1 MKNLYLVLFVSF
13 LSSTIAATEEPNTDD
28 LLKMDQVEKDKLL
41 SCTEIVSAKIK
52 RDERVIQDITA
63 QIGQR
68 GVSNDVA
75 NHKITGDMLNKCY
88 YSLEDDVYQTIF
100 YNGQYMEPE
109 MTDELLEFS
118 NVDYSV
124 YKQLSVQDFNLSPET
139 QLLFMKLEKARSEF
153 MSNNRQKTDGGRN
166 DFRIFNYS
174 LKDIPLGV
182 NLLLA
187 IVVLGSMFIGIS
199 YALKTL
205 ASDDR
210 KHAGVKLAKNKK
222 GAQFQ

>member
-13 LSSTIAATEEPNTDD
+13 LSSTIATTEEPNTDD

-52 RDERVIQDITA
+52 RDEKVIQDITA

-100 YNGQYMEPE
+100 IMGNIW
-109 MTDELLEFS
+109 
-118 NVDYSV
+118 
-124 YKQLSVQDFNLSPET
+124 NL
-139 QLLFMKLEKARSEF
+139 K
-153 MSNNRQKTDGGRN
+153 
-166 DFRIFNYS
+166 
-174 LKDIPLGV
+174 
-182 NLLLA
+182 
-187 IVVLGSMFIGIS
+187 
-199 YALKTL
+199 
-205 ASDDR
+205 
-210 KHAGVKLAKNKK
+210 
-222 GAQFQ
+222 